1 MLREGDL
8 QVGGPRAGKRDPQG
22 PPPAIP
28 ETLHG
33 PPEAPNSLS
42 PLPLLLGPQPDWWG
56 KRGDSH
62 PHEGLGASGGGTR
75 RRKGLCTEAEVLDRE
90 QRVALRLTAK
100 APET

>member
-1 MLREGDL
+1 MAPGLGGGIPKDPLQPSLRHFM
-8 QVGGPRAGKRDPQG
+8 APQ
-22 PPPAIP
+22 
-28 ETLHG
+28 
-33 PPEAPNSLS
+33 APNSLS
-42 PLPLLLGPQPDWWG
+42 PLPLLLGPQSDWWG